1 MRGWVRR
8 RTKRLAPLALVAGL
22 TACAAGQPPAPEVEP
37 EPQFNLR
44 PIAFEQVEGWPADD
58 PRPALAAFR
67 RSCAKL
73 AERSEDSPMGLQPAL
88 GDVGDW
94 LKICTAARMD
104 ASTPEAAREFFETHF
119 FPYLVLDGDDPE
131 GLFTGYYEPL
141 LRGSRRYGG
150 RYRVPVYRPPDDLV
164 RIDLGRF
171 NPRLQGFSIFGRI
184 ADGQF
189 IPYYSRAEIENGA
202 LQGRGLELL
211 WVDDPIDKFFLD
223 IQGSGQVVLD
233 DGSVVRIGYAAQN
246 GHPYRA
252 IGRDLVEIGAFTLE
266 EASLQKIRDWLRSNP
281 DDAPIIMARNRS
293 YIFFQEHRDLSAAD
307 GPIGAL
313 GVSLTPGRSLAVDP
327 RYLPLGVP
335 VWLDTTVPWPEG
347 EAPLRRL
354 MITQD
359 TGGAIKGVVRGDVFW
374 GAGERAEH
382 VAGHMKSP
390 GQYYLLL
397 PKTLIPVG

>member
-141 LRGSRRYGG
+141 LYGSRRFGG